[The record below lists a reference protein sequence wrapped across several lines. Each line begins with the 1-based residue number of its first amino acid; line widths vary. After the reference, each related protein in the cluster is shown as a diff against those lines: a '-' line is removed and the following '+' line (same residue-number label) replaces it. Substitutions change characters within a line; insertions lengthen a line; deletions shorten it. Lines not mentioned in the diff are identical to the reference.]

1 MIYALN
7 TQNGE
12 NEDFVV
18 KLRSLHEDEI
28 QRVLLDSSARL
39 QRCEETFS
47 KERGS
52 QIKRIEELRASVET
66 LEGER
71 DKLQSVQVSRVIRMT
86 QYLNY
91 NALHVV

>member
-52 QIKRIEELRASVET
+52 QLRRIEELRASVET

-71 DKLQSVQVSRVIRMT
+71 DKLQSVQVSRMIRMT